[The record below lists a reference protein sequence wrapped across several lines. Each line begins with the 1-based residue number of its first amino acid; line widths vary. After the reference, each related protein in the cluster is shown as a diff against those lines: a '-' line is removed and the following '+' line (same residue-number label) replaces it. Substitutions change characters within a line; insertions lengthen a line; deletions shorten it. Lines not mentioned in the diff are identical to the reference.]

1 MNNDWVDYYRKALE
15 TVRLELAKPLQ
26 TGENFS
32 IRKAYVLGLI
42 EGSLKMVMQEKI
54 TAKPSPDLLS

>member
-1 MNNDWVDYYRKALE
+1 MTDTAWADYYRKALE
-15 TVRLELAKPLQ
+15 TVQIELSKPLQ

-42 EGSLKMVMQEKI
+42 EGSLKMIQQPTGEK
-54 TAKPSPDLLS
+54 K